1 MIQFNIID
9 AMHLLLGLSTRTRK
23 VATPSILGLTSKVDT
38 PPSLGLIGK
47 RDICHL
53 LKLPSETDISFPQLT
68 GKAVTF
74 MLLGP
79 RGKKGVADK
88 VTTPTLLGLTSK
100 VVK

>member
-9 AMHLLLGLSTRTRK
+9 AMPFLLGLSTRTRK
-23 VATPSILGLTSKVDT
+23 VATPSLLGLTSKVDM

-47 RDICHL
+47 RDICPL
-53 LKLPSETDISFPQLT
+53 LKLTGETDIYFLRLT
-68 GKAVTF
+68 GKAITF

-79 RGKKGVADK
+79 RSKKGLADK